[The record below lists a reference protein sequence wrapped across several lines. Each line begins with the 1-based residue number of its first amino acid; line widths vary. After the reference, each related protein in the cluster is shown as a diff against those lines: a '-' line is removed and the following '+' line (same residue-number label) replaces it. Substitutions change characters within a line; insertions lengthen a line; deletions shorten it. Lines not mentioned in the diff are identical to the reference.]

1 MNARNVHVPNVL
13 YECDDAHPCAPE
25 KNNVATIR
33 EMTIEDFERVIALMR
48 QTPGVTVRDADS
60 REAIARYLNRNPGF
74 SFVAENA
81 DGLVGCLMAGHDG
94 RRGYLQHLI
103 VAPAH
108 RNSGLATRLVN
119 ASLDRLQSEGI
130 SKSHIDVLTTNEN
143 AMAFWEKIG
152 WSRRTDIVRYS
163 VIRDGGENV

>member
-1 MNARNVHVPNVL
+1 M
-13 YECDDAHPCAPE
+13 
-25 KNNVATIR
+25 ATIR
-33 EMTIEDFERVIALMR
+33 EMTIEDFDRVIALMR

-60 REAIARYLNRNPGF
+60 REAIARYLNRNPGL
-74 SFVAENA
+74 SFVAEHA
-81 DGLVGCLMAGHDG
+81 DELVGCMMAGHDG

-108 RNSGLATRLVN
+108 RNTGLATRLVN
-119 ASLDRLQSEGI
+119 ASLDRLQAEGI
-130 SKSHIDVLTTNEN
+130 SKSHIDVLTTNEA

-152 WSRRTDIVRYS
+152 WHRRTDIVRYS